1 MMDAENVRLGEI
13 CTIQY
18 GFAFNSKKFT
28 EDDSKIPLIRI
39 RDVKRGF
46 SNTYYDGPFSSEYLV
61 HKGDL
66 LVGMDGEFN
75 IARWK
80 SQDALLNQRVCKI
93 VANSNVDEEYLR
105 FYLKR
110 ALKDIEN
117 KTSFVTV
124 KHLSAKKLSNLVIKL
139 PKKNIQISISKQL
152 SFLESLIHNF
162 NEENVL
168 FDELVKAR
176 FVEMFGDPLINE
188 KGWKIRKLKNISNKI
203 GSGATPKG
211 GKEVYIHNGISLI
224 RSMNVYNN
232 RFEYKELA
240 HITDE
245 QAKKLSNV
253 KVEKNDILLNITGAS
268 VARCYIVP
276 IDILPARVN
285 QHVCI
290 IRCKEIIH
298 PIFLHGVITNKEY
311 QNHLLKLAGTG
322 ATREAIN
329 KQQIESLDVIF
340 PPIELQNQFADFVK
354 EVDKSRF
361 VEMFGDIISND
372 KNWNSKPLKEL
383 CDISRGA
390 SPRPIS
396 DYLGG
401 TIPWIKIGD
410 ATIGDSIYI
419 NSTKEHIIKEGVR
432 KSRFIKK
439 GSLIFANCGV
449 SLGFCRIINFDG
461 CIHDGWLAFQNIDTS
476 LNKIFLLT
484 TINQMTG
491 YFRKIA
497 PGGTQPNLNT
507 DIVGNYIQ
515 VVPPL
520 ELQNQFADFVKEVD
534 KSRFIIK
541 SMIKEGL
548 L

>member
-361 VEMFGDIISND
+361 
-372 KNWNSKPLKEL
+372 
-383 CDISRGA
+383 
-390 SPRPIS
+390 
-396 DYLGG
+396 
-401 TIPWIKIGD
+401 
-410 ATIGDSIYI
+410 
-419 NSTKEHIIKEGVR
+419 
-432 KSRFIKK
+432 
-439 GSLIFANCGV
+439 
-449 SLGFCRIINFDG
+449 
-461 CIHDGWLAFQNIDTS
+461 
-476 LNKIFLLT
+476 
-484 TINQMTG
+484 
-491 YFRKIA
+491 
-497 PGGTQPNLNT
+497 
-507 DIVGNYIQ
+507 
-515 VVPPL
+515 
-520 ELQNQFADFVKEVD
+520 
-534 KSRFIIK
+534 IIK